1 MTAND
6 LTTQD
11 LIDLAIEYEM
21 VRSTADFRAR
31 PEAIQKAILKQIRK
45 VAEQIEW

>member
-1 MTAND
+1 MNTGN

-21 VRSTADFRAR
+21 VRSTSDFQSR
-31 PEAIQKAILKQIRK
+31 PGAIQNAIIKQIK
-45 VAEQIEW
+45 KIADQNEG